1 MQKSKID
8 AVSERSKSK
17 SNGASKA
24 ERPAQRQIGASDAR
38 SVGANKRDVGK
49 AEPGSRVEVGDKLP
63 VATLQDQNGEAFELS
78 TLRGKPSI
86 VYFYP
91 KDDTPGCTREACA
104 FQSNLA
110 RLNRLAVPVV
120 GISPDSPERHTKFAA
135 KYGLDFTLL
144 ADPERD
150 FAKRCGVLVPKTL
163 YGKTSI
169 GIERTTFLVD
179 AKGVVRRIWRK
190 VKVDGHAEQVMDAMK
205 ELLASA

>member
-1 MQKSKID
+1 MQKAKSD
-8 AVSERSKSK
+8 AVSERSKSR
-17 SNGASKA
+17 SQGASKI
-24 ERPAQRQIGASDAR
+24 ERPDPHQAIGSGARSTGAS
-38 SVGANKRDVGK
+38 KRDPGRG
-49 AEPGSRVEVGDKLP
+49 EPVSRVEVGEKLP
-63 VATLQDQNGEAFELS
+63 TATLQNQNGDAFELS
-78 TLRGKPSI
+78 SLRGKPAI

-150 FAKRCGVLVPKTL
+150 YAKRCGVLVPKTL

-179 AKGVVRRIWRK
+179 AKGVVRRVWRK
-190 VKVDGHAEQVMDAMK
+190 VKVDGHAEQVMDAIK
-205 ELLASA
+205 ELSASA